1 MLDQDFL
8 DDIVYTNAFQWE
20 HMHLKQHIGI

>member
-20 HMHLKQHIGI
+20 HMLLKQQIDI